1 MAAPETILLAE
12 DDGCV
17 RGIAAR
23 TLLHIGYSVLEAAH
37 GAQAFEIGVTYNG
50 PIHLL
55 VTDLVMPYMSGRAL
69 AELLR
74 RGRPALRV
82 LYVSGYAA
90 EIPPEMTLEPC
101 ADFLAKPYLPSVLA
115 RHVRELLDR
124 RVEGEPADSLAV
136 SG

>member
-23 TLLHIGYSVLEAAH
+23 TLLHVGYTVLEAAH
-37 GAQAFEIGVTYNG
+37 GAQAFEIGVRYTG

-69 AELLR
+69 AEVLR

-82 LYVSGYAA
+82 LYVSGYSA
-90 EIPPEMTLEPC
+90 ELPSEMTLESC
-101 ADFLAKPYLPSVLA
+101 AGFLAKPYLPSVLA
-115 RHVRELLDR
+115 QHVRDLLDR
-124 RVEGEPADSLAV
+124 RVEGECVADLAV

>member
-17 RGIAAR
+17 RNIATRA
-23 TLLHIGYSVLEAAH
+23 LLDIGYTVLEAAH
-37 GAQAFEIGVTYNG
+37 GAQAFEIGVRYNG

-69 AELLR
+69 ADVLR
-74 RGRPALRV
+74 QGRPALRV
-82 LYVSGYAA
+82 LFVSGYSA
-90 EIPPEMTLEPC
+90 EIPPEITLEPC
-101 ADFLAKPYLPSVLA
+101 ASFLAKPYLPSVLA
-115 RHVRELLDR
+115 RCVRELLDR
-124 RVEGEPADSLAV
+124 RVEGECIDDLAV